1 MNKTLLVAYREFR
14 QHIRSRGFL
23 IPTIL
28 LPLMLIAFALL
39 ADFTSTRTPAPD
51 TTAAAVP
58 DGPIGY
64 VDLAGLIQSAPENI
78 PADRL
83 RQFPDTQTAAT
94 ALMQG
99 EIDAYYVI
107 PADYRQSG
115 RIERVGTSL
124 PTAPPATGWFEEFLV
139 TNLLE
144 EAGVAQRPQV
154 RQPFNATRLQV
165 VRTESEGDSSS
176 ALGQTNWL
184 PMLFIVV
191 ILLPLFTSGGYLFQS
206 LVQEKSSRVMEILL
220 LSLHPRQ
227 LLSGKLL
234 GLGALA
240 LVQYAVWAVIGL
252 AVLFFSGRGW
262 GQMTPVLN
270 LGGGEI
276 LYIVLYALG
285 AYLLYAGLMAG
296 IGAVT
301 PTLDSN
307 RIWIFVITL
316 PMLLPIYLWSAIAA
330 APNGQL
336 AVFLSILPFSAP
348 TAMLLR
354 LTVTAVPPWQI
365 GFSLLLLLLTGV
377 GVVLLMARLFRA
389 QTLLSGETASPGRM
403 WRTVMGTGD

>member
-28 LPLMLIAFALL
+28 LPLMLIAFGLF
-39 ADFTSTRTPAPD
+39 ADFSSTRTSSQEVTSAPI
-51 TTAAAVP
+51 P
-58 DGPIGY
+58 EQPIGY
-64 VDLAGLIQSAPENI
+64 VDHAGLIEMTPENI

-83 RQFPDTQTAAT
+83 RRFVDTEAAVA
-94 ALMQG
+94 ALMEG
-99 EIDAYYVI
+99 EIGAYYVI
-107 PADYRQSG
+107 PANYRQSG
-115 RIERVGTSL
+115 QIERVGTTL
-124 PTAPPATGWFEEFLV
+124 PTAPPTTGWFEEVLLA
-139 TNLLE
+139 NILE
-144 EAGVAQRPQV
+144 EVDAERRTQL
-154 RQPFNATRLQV
+154 RQPFNAAQLQV
-165 VRTESEGDSSS
+165 IRTDSEVDVRP
-176 ALGQTNWL
+176 APGQANWL
-184 PMLFIVV
+184 PMLVIVV

-240 LVQYAVWAVIGL
+240 LVQYVIWAVIGL
-252 AVLFFSGRGW
+252 AALYLSGSAW
-262 GQMTPVLN
+262 GQMLPALD
-270 LGGGEI
+270 LGGREI

-301 PTLDSN
+301 PTIDSN

-316 PMLLPIYLWSAIAA
+316 PMLLPIYLWSALAA
-330 APNGQL
+330 APNSQL
-336 AVFLSILPFSAP
+336 AVVLSLLPFSAP

-354 LTVTAVPPWQI
+354 LTVTAVPPWQT
-365 GFSLLLLLLTGV
+365 GVSLLLLLLTGV
-377 GVVLLMARLFRA
+377 GIVLLMARLFHA
-389 QTLLSGETASPGRM
+389 QTLLSGETPSPGRM